1 MFALMT
7 SPLSVCSVLRGN
19 FRNYFVM
26 GLTIGLVM
34 LALFSS
40 GSALA
45 TNTEVKATED
55 YTTIMEKGRI
65 RVGVQ
70 NNAKPFYYYQNG
82 QATGFNYEFLQLIL
96 SQSEFMNQGNKLR
109 LNTDIEAD
117 TYEEVPLL
125 LQSKNSRGDF
135 EVDMVIDGLTF
146 VDDEIPGVVY
156 SAAYISDFGY
166 SVVASKRSG
175 IQTVDDLAG
184 KKIGILKGDPDV
196 KAYAERR
203 LGKSTLVELSDATVN
218 GQRVWIKNAIE
229 QKVVDAVIYDYP
241 FAVAEI
247 EGSDLV
253 FAISKLPDTHLRYKI
268 GVRKTSPLLL
278 QNLNSAINKV
288 KNSNEYYDL
297 LKKYFFSNKVTTTVA
312 TTSEQVYVVKKGDT
326 LSLIAEKTLGN
337 KLLYGLIETR
347 NNLPNPNLI
356 EIGQKLVIPK
366 K

>member
-1 MFALMT
+1 M
-7 SPLSVCSVLRGN
+7 SQLSSLAKSFMLSKKC
-19 FRNYFVM
+19 F
-26 GLTIGLVM
+26 LTLLIGLGIT
-34 LALFSS
+34 LASN
-40 GSALA
+40 AA
-45 TNTEVKATED
+45 TNPSEDSKAPED

-70 NNAKPFYYYQNG
+70 NNAKPFYYFSKG
-82 QATGFNYEFLQLIL
+82 QPTGFNYEFLQLIL
-96 SQSEFMNQGNKLR
+96 SQTEFTNQGTKIR

-125 LQSKNSRGDF
+125 LKSKNSRGDY
-135 EVDMVIDGLTF
+135 EVDLVIDGLTF
-146 VDDEIPGVVY
+146 VDDEVPGVVY

-166 SVVASKRSG
+166 SVIAPNRSG
-175 IQTVDDLAG
+175 IQNVDDLAG

-203 LGKSTLVELSDATVN
+203 LNKSQLIELSDATIN
-218 GQRVWIKNAIE
+218 GQRTWIKNALDK
-229 QKVVDAVIYDYP
+229 KVVDVIIYDYP

-247 EGSDLV
+247 DGTDLV

-268 GVRKTSPLLL
+268 GVRKTSPVLL

-297 LKKYFFSNKVTTTVA
+297 LKKYFFSNKVTA
-312 TTSEQVYVVKKGDT
+312 TAAKATEASYIVKKGDT
-326 LSLIAEKTLGN
+326 LSLIAQKTLGN
-337 KLLYGLIETR
+337 KLLYTLIESR

-356 EIGQKLVIPK
+356 EIGQKLIIPK
-366 K
+366 I